1 MKRTLKEI
9 LNRKSGKNR
18 EKTPLYLK
26 SWLDLSKEQ
35 KILHVYN
42 T

>member
-1 MKRTLKEI
+1 MKWTLKEI
-9 LNRKSGKNR
+9 LNRKSRKDR

-26 SWLDLSKEQ
+26 SWLDLSKGQ
-35 KILHVYN
+35 KISHVYN